1 MNMTVD
7 NGNEESFDKVID
19 VRGLYCPEPVFRTKI
34 EIEKLGIGSKLKI
47 IADDPESEEDITR
60 WAEKTGHNL
69 LSVQKKDNELGNTPL
84 HELSSYSN
92 ENIKFYAKLEWYN
105 PFGSVK
111 DRAAYWMVKDA
122 EKKGSL
128 VKDKSIIIE
137 PTSGNTG
144 IALAGIASSMGYKVE
159 IVIPEK
165 VSAETK
171 RILRNL
177 GATLHETSDD
187 LCPRVGAGTD
197 QSIALA
203 TAIAKPRSDIYYMP
217 NQYENE
223 SNFLAHYESTG
234 PEIWEQSNG
243 QVTHFFTGCG
253 TGGTITGT
261 GTFLKEKNEN
271 LKVIAIQAQQNHLL
285 QGLRNFEESSMPNLF
300 KRREGIVDDWM
311 TATNQDSFNAVKE
324 LLEKEG
330 LFVGPSSG
338 SVMSSMLKY
347 SKKID
352 KGVIV
357 GIFAD
362 DGRKFKSLYKE
373 QNVFAENEYVS
384 ALEKLPELY
393 IKY

>member
-1 MNMTVD
+1 MTSII
-7 NGNEESFDKVID
+7 G
-19 VRGLYCPEPVFRTKI
+19 PEI
-34 EIEKLGIGSKLKI
+34 
-47 IADDPESEEDITR
+47 
-60 WAEKTGHNL
+60 
-69 LSVQKKDNELGNTPL
+69 VQRIGNTPL
-84 HELSSYSN
+84 YELSSYSN

-111 DRAAYWMVKDA
+111 DRAAYWMIKDA

-128 VKDKSIIIE
+128 VKNKSIIIE

-165 VSAETK
+165 VSEETK
-171 RILRNL
+171 GILRNL
-177 GATLHETSDD
+177 GAVLHETSDD

-203 TAIAKPRSDIYYMP
+203 TAIAKPRSDVYYMP
-217 NQYENE
+217 NQYEND

-234 PEIWEQSNG
+234 PEIWEQTNG
-243 QVTHFFTGCG
+243 KVTHFFTGCG

-261 GTFLKEKNEN
+261 GTFLKEKNKDI
-271 LKVIAIQAQQNHLL
+271 KVIAIQAQQNHLL

-300 KRREGIVDDWM
+300 KRREAIVDKWM
-311 TATNQDSFNAVKE
+311 TATNKESFNEVKH
-324 LLEKEG
+324 LLRKEG

-338 SVMSSMLKY
+338 SVMSSMLKF
-347 SKKID
+347 SKEID

-362 DGRKFKSLYKE
+362 DGRKFRSLYKE
-373 QNVFAENEYVS
+373 QNVLVESDYVT

-393 IKY
+393 IKS

>member
-1 MNMTVD
+1 MTSII
-7 NGNEESFDKVID
+7 G
-19 VRGLYCPEPVFRTKI
+19 PE
-34 EIEKLGIGSKLKI
+34 I
-47 IADDPESEEDITR
+47 IQRI
-60 WAEKTGHNL
+60 
-69 LSVQKKDNELGNTPL
+69 GNTPL
-84 HELSSYSN
+84 IELSSYSS
-92 ENIKFYAKLEWYN
+92 EKIKFYAKLEWYN

-111 DRAAYWMVKDA
+111 DRAAYWMIKDA

-128 VKDKSIIIE
+128 VKNKSIIIE

-171 RILRNL
+171 RILKNL

-217 NQYENE
+217 NQYEND

-234 PEIWEQSNG
+234 PEIWEQTNG
-243 QVTHFFTGCG
+243 KVTHFFTGCG

-261 GTFLKEKNEN
+261 GTFLKEKNKSI
-271 LKVIAIQAQQNHLL
+271 KVIAIQAQQNHLL

-300 KRREGIVDDWM
+300 KRREGIVDQWI
-311 TATNQDSFNAVKE
+311 TATNQDSFSAVKD
-324 LLEKEG
+324 LLRKEG

-338 SVMSSMLKY
+338 SVMSSMLKF
-347 SKKID
+347 SKEID
-352 KGVIV
+352 NGVIV

-373 QNVFAENEYVS
+373 QNVLMESDYVS
-384 ALEKLPELY
+384 AMEKLPQLY
-393 IKY
+393 IKS

>member
-1 MNMTVD
+1 MTSII
-7 NGNEESFDKVID
+7 G
-19 VRGLYCPEPVFRTKI
+19 PEI
-34 EIEKLGIGSKLKI
+34 
-47 IADDPESEEDITR
+47 
-60 WAEKTGHNL
+60 
-69 LSVQKKDNELGNTPL
+69 VQRIGNTPL
-84 HELSSYSN
+84 YELSSYSN

-111 DRAAYWMVKDA
+111 DRAAYWMIKDA

-128 VKDKSIIIE
+128 VKNKSIIIE

-165 VSAETK
+165 VSEETK
-171 RILRNL
+171 GILRNL
-177 GATLHETSDD
+177 GAVLHETSDD

-203 TAIAKPRSDIYYMP
+203 TAIAKPRSDVYYMP
-217 NQYENE
+217 NQYEND

-234 PEIWEQSNG
+234 PEIWEQTNG
-243 QVTHFFTGCG
+243 SVTHFFTGCG

-261 GTFLKEKNEN
+261 GTFLKEKNKDI
-271 LKVIAIQAQQNHLL
+271 KVIAIQAQQNHLL

-300 KRREGIVDDWM
+300 KRREAIVDQWM
-311 TATNQDSFNAVKE
+311 TATNKESFNEVKH
-324 LLEKEG
+324 LLRKEG

-338 SVMSSMLKY
+338 SVMSSMLKF
-347 SKKID
+347 SEEID

-362 DGRKFKSLYKE
+362 DGRKFRSLYKE
-373 QNVFAENEYVS
+373 QNVLVESDYVT

-393 IKY
+393 IKS

>member
-1 MNMTVD
+1 MTSII
-7 NGNEESFDKVID
+7 G
-19 VRGLYCPEPVFRTKI
+19 PEILQRI
-34 EIEKLGIGSKLKI
+34 
-47 IADDPESEEDITR
+47 
-60 WAEKTGHNL
+60 
-69 LSVQKKDNELGNTPL
+69 GNTPL
-84 HELSSYSN
+84 YELSSYSN
-92 ENIKFYAKLEWYN
+92 ENIKFYATLEWYN

-122 EKKGSL
+122 EKKGLL
-128 VKDKSIIIE
+128 VKNKSIIIE

-144 IALAGIASSMGYKVE
+144 IALTGIASSMGYKVE

-165 VSAETK
+165 VSEETK
-171 RILRNL
+171 KILRNL
-177 GATLHETSDD
+177 GASLHETSDD

-234 PEIWEQSNG
+234 PEIWEQTSG
-243 QVTHFFTGCG
+243 KVTHFFTGCG

-261 GTFLKEKNEN
+261 GTFLKEKNKN
-271 LKVIAIQAQQNHLL
+271 MKVIAIQAQQNHLL

-300 KRREGIVDDWM
+300 KRREIIVDQWM
-311 TATNQDSFNAVKE
+311 TATNQESFDAVKD
-324 LLEKEG
+324 LLKKEG
-330 LFVGPSSG
+330 MFVGPSSG
-338 SVMSSMLKY
+338 SVMSSMLKF
-347 SKKID
+347 SKEID

-373 QNVFAENEYVS
+373 QNVLAESDYVS

-393 IKY
+393 INP

>member
-1 MNMTVD
+1 MTSII
-7 NGNEESFDKVID
+7 G
-19 VRGLYCPEPVFRTKI
+19 PEILQRI
-34 EIEKLGIGSKLKI
+34 
-47 IADDPESEEDITR
+47 
-60 WAEKTGHNL
+60 
-69 LSVQKKDNELGNTPL
+69 GNTPL
-84 HELSSYSN
+84 RELSSYSS

-111 DRAAYWMVKDA
+111 DRAAYWMIKDA
-122 EKKGSL
+122 EKKGFL

-144 IALAGIASSMGYKVE
+144 IALAGIAASMGYKVE

-223 SNFLAHYESTG
+223 SNFLAHYKSTG

-285 QGLRNFEESSMPNLF
+285 QGLRNFEESSMPDLF
-300 KRREGIVDDWM
+300 KRREDIVDDWM

-338 SVMSSMLKY
+338 SVMSCMLKY

-373 QNVFAENEYVS
+373 QNVVAENDYVS

>member
-1 MNMTVD
+1 MTSII
-7 NGNEESFDKVID
+7 G
-19 VRGLYCPEPVFRTKI
+19 PEILQRI
-34 EIEKLGIGSKLKI
+34 
-47 IADDPESEEDITR
+47 
-60 WAEKTGHNL
+60 
-69 LSVQKKDNELGNTPL
+69 GNTPL
-84 HELSSYSN
+84 YELSSYSN

-122 EKKGSL
+122 EKKGLL
-128 VKDKSIIIE
+128 VKNKSIIIE

-144 IALAGIASSMGYKVE
+144 IALTGIASSMGYKVE

-165 VSAETK
+165 VSEETK
-171 RILRNL
+171 KILRNL
-177 GATLHETSDD
+177 GASLHETSDD

-234 PEIWEQSNG
+234 PEIWEQTNG
-243 QVTHFFTGCG
+243 KVTHFFTGCG

-261 GTFLKEKNEN
+261 GTFLKEKNKN
-271 LKVIAIQAQQNHLL
+271 MKVIAIQAQQNHLL
-285 QGLRNFEESSMPNLF
+285 QGLRNFEESSMPDLF
-300 KRREGIVDDWM
+300 KRRETIVDQWM
-311 TATNQDSFNAVKE
+311 TATNQESFDAVKD
-324 LLEKEG
+324 LLKKEG

-338 SVMSSMLKY
+338 SVMSSMLKF
-347 SKKID
+347 SKEID

-362 DGRKFKSLYKE
+362 DGRKFRSLYKE
-373 QNVFAENEYVS
+373 QNVLSESDYVS

-393 IKY
+393 IKS

>member
-1 MNMTVD
+1 MTSII
-7 NGNEESFDKVID
+7 G
-19 VRGLYCPEPVFRTKI
+19 PEILQRI
-34 EIEKLGIGSKLKI
+34 
-47 IADDPESEEDITR
+47 
-60 WAEKTGHNL
+60 
-69 LSVQKKDNELGNTPL
+69 GNTPL
-84 HELSSYSN
+84 QELSSYST

-111 DRAAYWMVKDA
+111 DRAAYWMIKDA

-217 NQYENE
+217 NQYEND

-243 QVTHFFTGCG
+243 KVTHFFTGCG

-261 GTFLKEKNEN
+261 GTFLKEKNKN

-285 QGLRNFEESSMPNLF
+285 QGLRNFEESSMPDLF
-300 KRREGIVDDWM
+300 KRRESIVDR
-311 TATNQDSFNAVKE
+311 K
-324 LLEKEG
+324 
-330 LFVGPSSG
+330 
-338 SVMSSMLKY
+338 SV
-347 SKKID
+347 
-352 KGVIV
+352 V
-357 GIFAD
+357 
-362 DGRKFKSLYKE
+362 
-373 QNVFAENEYVS
+373 
-384 ALEKLPELY
+384 
-393 IKY
+393 

>member
-1 MNMTVD
+1 MTSII
-7 NGNEESFDKVID
+7 G
-19 VRGLYCPEPVFRTKI
+19 PEVLQRI
-34 EIEKLGIGSKLKI
+34 
-47 IADDPESEEDITR
+47 
-60 WAEKTGHNL
+60 
-69 LSVQKKDNELGNTPL
+69 GNTPL
-84 HELSSYSN
+84 YELSSYSN

-122 EKKGSL
+122 EKKGLL
-128 VKDKSIIIE
+128 VKNKSIIIE

-144 IALAGIASSMGYKVE
+144 IALTGIASSMGYKVE

-165 VSAETK
+165 VSEETK
-171 RILRNL
+171 NILRDL

-234 PEIWEQSNG
+234 PEIWEQTNG
-243 QVTHFFTGCG
+243 KVTHFFTGCG

-261 GTFLKEKNEN
+261 GTFLKEKNKN
-271 LKVIAIQAQQNHLL
+271 MKVVAIQAQQNHLL

-300 KRREGIVDDWM
+300 KRRETIVDQWM
-311 TATNQDSFNAVKE
+311 TATNQDSFNAVKD
-324 LLEKEG
+324 LLQKEG

-338 SVMSSMLKY
+338 SVMSSMLKF
-347 SKKID
+347 SKEID

-362 DGRKFKSLYKE
+362 DGRKFRSLYKE
-373 QNVFAENEYVS
+373 QNVLAESDYVS

-393 IKY
+393 IKP

>member
-1 MNMTVD
+1 MTSII
-7 NGNEESFDKVID
+7 G
-19 VRGLYCPEPVFRTKI
+19 PEILQRI
-34 EIEKLGIGSKLKI
+34 
-47 IADDPESEEDITR
+47 
-60 WAEKTGHNL
+60 
-69 LSVQKKDNELGNTPL
+69 GNTPL
-84 HELSSYSN
+84 RELTSYST

-144 IALAGIASSMGYKVE
+144 IALAGIAASMGYKVE

-171 RILRNL
+171 KILRNL

-203 TAIAKPRSDIYYMP
+203 TAIAKPRSDVYYMP
-217 NQYENE
+217 NQYEND

-234 PEIWEQSNG
+234 PEIWEQTNG
-243 QVTHFFTGCG
+243 KVTHFFTGCG

-261 GTFLKEKNEN
+261 GTFLKEKKEN
-271 LKVIAIQAQQNHLL
+271 LQVVAIQAQQNHLL
-285 QGLRNFEESSMPNLF
+285 QGLRNFEESSMPDLF
-300 KRREGIVDDWM
+300 KRREKVVDRWM
-311 TATNQDSFNAVKE
+311 TATNQDSFNTVKD
-324 LLEKEG
+324 LLNKEG

-338 SVMSSMLKY
+338 SVMSSMLQF
-347 SKKID
+347 SKEID

-373 QNVFAENEYVS
+373 QKVLVESDYAS
-384 ALEKLPELY
+384 ALDKLPELY
-393 IKY
+393 IKQ

>member
-1 MNMTVD
+1 MTSII
-7 NGNEESFDKVID
+7 G
-19 VRGLYCPEPVFRTKI
+19 PEILQRI
-34 EIEKLGIGSKLKI
+34 
-47 IADDPESEEDITR
+47 
-60 WAEKTGHNL
+60 
-69 LSVQKKDNELGNTPL
+69 GNTPL
-84 HELSSYSN
+84 YELSSYSS

-111 DRAAYWMVKDA
+111 DRAAYWMIKDA
-122 EKKGSL
+122 EKKGFL

-144 IALAGIASSMGYKVE
+144 IALAGIAASMGYKVE

-311 TATNQDSFNAVKE
+311 TATNQDSFNAVKK

-338 SVMSSMLKY
+338 SVMSCMLKY

-352 KGVIV
+352 KGVVV

-373 QNVFAENEYVS
+373 QNVVAENDYVS

>member
-1 MNMTVD
+1 MTSII
-7 NGNEESFDKVID
+7 G
-19 VRGLYCPEPVFRTKI
+19 PEILQRI
-34 EIEKLGIGSKLKI
+34 
-47 IADDPESEEDITR
+47 
-60 WAEKTGHNL
+60 
-69 LSVQKKDNELGNTPL
+69 GNTPL
-84 HELSSYSN
+84 YELSSYSN

-122 EKKGSL
+122 EKRGFL
-128 VKDKSIIIE
+128 VKNKSIIIE

-144 IALAGIASSMGYKVE
+144 IALTGIASSMGYKVE

-165 VSAETK
+165 VSEETK
-171 RILRNL
+171 KILRNL
-177 GATLHETSDD
+177 GASLHETSDD

-234 PEIWEQSNG
+234 PEIWEQTNG
-243 QVTHFFTGCG
+243 KVTHFFTGCG

-261 GTFLKEKNEN
+261 GTFLKEKNKN
-271 LKVIAIQAQQNHLL
+271 IKVIAIQAQQNHLL

-300 KRREGIVDDWM
+300 KRRETIVDQWM
-311 TATNQDSFNAVKE
+311 TATNQESFDTVKD
-324 LLEKEG
+324 LLKKEG

-338 SVMSSMLKY
+338 SVMSSMLKL
-347 SKKID
+347 SKEID

-373 QNVFAENEYVS
+373 QNVLSESDYVS

-393 IKY
+393 IKS

>member
-1 MNMTVD
+1 MTSIV
-7 NGNEESFDKVID
+7 G
-19 VRGLYCPEPVFRTKI
+19 PEILQRI
-34 EIEKLGIGSKLKI
+34 
-47 IADDPESEEDITR
+47 
-60 WAEKTGHNL
+60 
-69 LSVQKKDNELGNTPL
+69 GNTPL
-84 HELSSYSN
+84 YELTSYSTQ
-92 ENIKFYAKLEWYN
+92 NIKFYAKLEWNN

-111 DRAAYWMVKDA
+111 DRAAYWMVKNA
-122 EKKGSL
+122 EKKGLL
-128 VKDKSIIIE
+128 VKNKSIIIE

-144 IALAGIASSMGYKVE
+144 IALTGIASSMGYKVE

-165 VSAETK
+165 VSEETK
-171 RILRNL
+171 KILRNL
-177 GATLHETSDD
+177 GASLHETSDD

-234 PEIWEQSNG
+234 PEIWEQTNG
-243 QVTHFFTGCG
+243 KVTHFFTGCG

-261 GTFLKEKNEN
+261 GTFLKERNKNM
-271 LKVIAIQAQQNHLL
+271 KVIAIQAQQNHLL

-300 KRREGIVDDWM
+300 KRRETIVDQWT
-311 TATNQDSFNAVKE
+311 TATNQESFDAVKD
-324 LLEKEG
+324 LLKKEG

-338 SVMSSMLKY
+338 SVMSSMLKF
-347 SKKID
+347 SKEID

-362 DGRKFKSLYKE
+362 DGRKFRSLYTE
-373 QNVFAENEYVS
+373 QNVLAESDYVS
-384 ALEKLPELY
+384 ALEKLPELF
-393 IKY
+393 IKP